1 MAPSLNKLR
10 PVQFQGPEM
19 LINWQVKENE
29 LIPIKTSGNDGRRL
43 ELLHCL
49 NATWRYKNQFLCG
62 WSPVNV
68 YVCCFSIM
76 FSICTLCTTILFI
89 WTVFLDSY
97 FPNCMKIQLTVHD
110 SSLFVEDDQSS
121 EYNID
126 FARTIMFLFLL
137 RPLCKTYEKY
147 LSTENICLTV

>member
-1 MAPSLNKLR
+1 
-10 PVQFQGPEM
+10 
-19 LINWQVKENE
+19 
-29 LIPIKTSGNDGRRL
+29 
-43 ELLHCL
+43 
-49 NATWRYKNQFLCG
+49 
-62 WSPVNV
+62 
-68 YVCCFSIM
+68 
-76 FSICTLCTTILFI
+76 
-89 WTVFLDSY
+89 
-97 FPNCMKIQLTVHD
+97 MKIQLTVHD